1 MRYARRVP
9 DGIPFITRNALRL
22 AERRMRWEQKL
33 QHATLSDIGLRR
45 QNNEDAAAGHV
56 CAQEG
61 EFDRRGH
68 LFIVADG
75 MGGHAVGELAS
86 QLAVEEVPHSWFKL
100 PGEDLREALRQ
111 AITSA
116 NKTIHERGSQNRD
129 FLRMGTTCTVLAL
142 TPGGAYIGH
151 VGDSRC
157 YRIRRDRIDQ
167 LTFDHS
173 LQWEMQRQSRK
184 FAGQLD
190 LAEHRNIITRSL
202 GPEATVEIDIEGPFL
217 ILPGDIYV
225 LCSDGLSGELNDEEI
240 GALAAELSPVQSCR
254 SLVHMANLR
263 GGGDNCTVT
272 VVRVG
277 DLPANV
283 PPPELPTP
291 VEPGI
296 TLDWTWLGLGW
307 AAAILFVI
315 GCVMMAFRSFWAG
328 AAFVG
333 VSLVTI
339 GWIAAAVIRRRKPVS
354 ASEGDL
360 SRTNYWRPYRTA
372 VIKPMQEMLGDL
384 AQVEAELG
392 RAAREEGW
400 PVNWPQHSAAVQAAA
415 EARAE
420 KRFARGVRDYSR
432 AIDLLMTSMYA
443 ARRDSRKAAAQ

>member
-1 MRYARRVP
+1 
-9 DGIPFITRNALRL
+9 
-22 AERRMRWEQKL
+22 
-33 QHATLSDIGLRR
+33 
-45 QNNEDAAAGHV
+45 
-56 CAQEG
+56 
-61 EFDRRGH
+61 
-68 LFIVADG
+68 

-86 QLAVEEVPHSWFKL
+86 QLAIEEVPHSWFKL

-157 YRIRRDRIDQ
+157 YRVRRDRIDQ

-190 LAEHRNIITRSL
+190 LVEHRNIITRSL
-202 GPEATVEIDIEGPFL
+202 GPEPAVEIDVEGPFL
-217 ILPGDIYV
+217 ILPGDIFV
-225 LCSDGLSGELNDEEI
+225 LCSDGLSGELSDEEI
-240 GALAAELSPVQSCR
+240 GALAAELSPAQSCR

-263 GGGDNCTVT
+263 GGADNCTVT
-272 VVRVG
+272 IVRVG

-283 PPPELPTP
+283 PPPELPAP
-291 VEPGI
+291 VDPALA
-296 TLDWTWLGLGW
+296 LDWTWLGLGW

-315 GCVMMAFRSFWAG
+315 GCLMMAFKSLWGG

-333 VSLVTI
+333 VSLVTFA
-339 GWIAAAVIRRRKPVS
+339 WIASAVLRRRKPRV
-354 ASEGDL
+354 AAEGDL

-372 VIKPMQEMLGDL
+372 VIKPMQELLQDL
-384 AQVEAELG
+384 ALVEAELG

-400 PVNWPQHSAAVQAAA
+400 PVNWSQHSAALQAAA

-420 KRFARGVRDYSR
+420 KRFARGVRDFSR
-432 AIDLLMTSMYA
+432 AIDLLMTPMYA
-443 ARRDSRKAAAQ
+443 ARRDPRKAAAQ